1 MTKKL
6 ILVVAGISEVA
17 TKFAGMLTNESL
29 QVKALC
35 PPRGL
40 QGLLDSLEAGLSHAE
55 AVLFTPDAF
64 AKPDKV
70 APADAVKALL
80 EAKPSL
86 RVLVFRVGG
95 MDGLND
101 KALLKAGAAS
111 VYIGKV
117 PSIKEFSGWVEENV
131 FGMPTGR
138 AHLEKKSAPVRMFS
152 IPASVS
158 DDVKDAMQSEQDGFP
173 LDDSELPESNSWA
186 GILGTRDR
194 PEKPNGKNNIH
205 KSGLSKKVR
214 SKVSGTVSRS
224 SVSVGEAS
232 SDELS
237 QQTAAG
243 LSKKVQ
249 EYEQIIMGLIVII
262 GEAEKFNTSLAV
274 RTKELVARLAK
285 NPTSSPVAVSPTE
298 KELQTS
304 SAVPV
309 PQKRTVSVVQ
319 VSKRSS
325 RVGFLGHEIE
335 LSNSSAELLEF
346 LVSANGRR
354 VTIHAITERFDVKES
369 AAYVRIWYLIKCLNK
384 HSRGFGKCVKND
396 RNKGYYIEHKLPS

>member
-6 ILVVAGISEVA
+6 ILVVAAIGEVA

-64 AKPDKV
+64 SRPNKV
-70 APADAVKALL
+70 APVDAVKALL

-101 KALLKAGAAS
+101 KVLLKAGAAS

-117 PSIKEFSGWVEENV
+117 PSIAEFSGWVETNV
-131 FGMPTGR
+131 FGPPMGK
-138 AHLEKKSAPVRMFS
+138 AYLEKKPGKVKMFS
-152 IPASVS
+152 IPSSLS

-232 SDELS
+232 SNELL
-237 QQTAAG
+237 QTVAK
-243 LSKKVQ
+243 LRQKVQ
-249 EYEQIIMGLIVII
+249 EHEQVIMDLIVLFQ
-262 GEAEKFNTSLAV
+262 EAEKYNASLAV
-274 RTKELVARLAK
+274 RAREIVAHSIK
-285 NPTSSPVAVSPTE
+285 KHMSSPVAVSPTE

-354 VTIHAITERFDVKES
+354 VTIHDITERFDVKES